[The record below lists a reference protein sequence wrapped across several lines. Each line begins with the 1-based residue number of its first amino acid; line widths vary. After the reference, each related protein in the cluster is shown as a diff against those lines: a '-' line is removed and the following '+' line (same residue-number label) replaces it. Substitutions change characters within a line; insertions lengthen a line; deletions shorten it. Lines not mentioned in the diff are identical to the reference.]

1 MSNSERYE
9 PEVEVRDTSWVTG
22 ELAMDFDNFPRNLN
36 RIEIDGRYNLTT
48 PSELSRLIDR
58 DLLRNRSY
66 RYGSFDNKR
75 PALSIARR
83 ASDRWGVNSIGVVI
97 DRLLVPRYNVVV
109 YEDGVTEILNP
120 RDEQIVPTGHTPS
133 DHDVYTM
140 ERGIIVL

>member
-1 MSNSERYE
+1 MSDSERYE

-22 ELAMDFDNFPRNLN
+22 ELAMDFDNFPQQIN

-48 PSELSRLIDR
+48 PEELSRLIDR

-66 RYGSFDNKR
+66 RYGAFDCKE
-75 PALSIARR
+75 PALTLSRR

-97 DRLLVPRYNVVV
+97 DSSLTPQYNVVV
-109 YEDGVTEILNP
+109 YEDGSTEILNP
-120 RDEQIVPTGHTPS
+120 RDEQIVPTGSTPAN
-133 DHDVYTM
+133 HEAYTM